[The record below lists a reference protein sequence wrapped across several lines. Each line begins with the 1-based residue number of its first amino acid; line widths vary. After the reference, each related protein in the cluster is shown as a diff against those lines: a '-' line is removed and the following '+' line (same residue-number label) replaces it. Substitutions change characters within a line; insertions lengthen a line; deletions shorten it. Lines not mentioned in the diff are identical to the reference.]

1 MALRL
6 NREDFIRLDLLETR
20 LSQLLAELGVAPA
33 EVDLILDLRD
43 VQEAHLAADEMA
55 AIGMLTQLP
64 WANKWRHLALAATGM
79 PVGVRSFPRDEI
91 TPTRRVEWWL
101 WQGVWEQQSQLPR
114 MPTFADYAIAHPDP
128 VEDAGD
134 NKVRK
139 VSAHLRYTTKRDWLI
154 VKSLPIGDGGIDRLP
169 ELFRAL
175 TERSEYESADFC
187 SADRWID
194 QVSRRNV
201 SPGNAT
207 TWRQQGTVRH
217 LTLVTRQLSN
227 LDAA

>member
-6 NREDFIRLDLLETR
+6 NREDFARLDLLETR

-43 VQEAHLAADEMA
+43 VQEGHLAADEMA

-64 WANKWRHLALAATGM
+64 WATNGVTWRSPATGM

-101 WQGVWEQQSQLPR
+101 WQGVWEQRLQLPR
-114 MPTFADYAIAHPDP
+114 MPTFADYTIAHPDP